1 MPAFTPDYQIAAG
14 ANNAGGLTAIN
25 ALADSN
31 SVKLFMP
38 RALPYHE
45 TGELVMMSNGTP
57 DYRGYDRQDWEFKV
71 LLVAQYYLLRTT
83 YTGLVTVRT
92 SLDDG
97 QSFANYNARAWI
109 DQKTT
114 AQFRYATGNTWYPTA
129 TGPAMTPIRLHL
141 IRLEAL

>member
-14 ANNAGGLTAIN
+14 ANNTAGLTPVNQLTDAN
-25 ALADSN
+25 G
-31 SVKLFMP
+31 VTFFMP

-45 TGELVMMSNGTP
+45 FGQLQIESNGTP
-57 DYRGYDRQDWEFKV
+57 DYRGFDSQDWEFKA
-71 LLVAQYYLLRTT
+71 LLVAQYHLLRTT

-109 DQKTT
+109 DQKTA
-114 AQFRYATGNTWYPTA
+114 AQYRYAVGNVWYPSA
-129 TGPAMTPIRLHL
+129 TGPTLTPVRLHL